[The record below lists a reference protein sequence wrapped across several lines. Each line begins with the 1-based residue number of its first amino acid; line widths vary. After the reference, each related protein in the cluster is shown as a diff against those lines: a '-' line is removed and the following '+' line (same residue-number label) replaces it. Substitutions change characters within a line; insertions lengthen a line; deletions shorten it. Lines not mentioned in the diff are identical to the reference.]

1 MMNIVTFM
9 HRQSLDAYFETFDL
23 MLDVVIFLDNLKVVK
38 KVLCDAKM
46 DDVSFQ
52 IYNMTSC

>member
-1 MMNIVTFM
+1 M

-23 MLDVVIFLDNLKVVK
+23 ILDVVIFLDNLKVFK

-46 DDVSFQ
+46 DDVSFK

>member
-1 MMNIVTFM
+1 MNIVTFM
-9 HRQSLDAYFETFDL
+9 YRQSLDAYFETFDL
-23 MLDVVIFLDNLKVVK
+23 VLDVVIFLDNLKVFK

-46 DDVSFQ
+46 DDVSFK